1 MKHENLIKRLFL
13 HIQYVFSGVD
23 QYDTVAVH
31 TQKGVDFC
39 ERFTNFLK
47 ERSHIEF
54 EYAKNLKRLV
64 KNYQPKKKDEEEY
77 GQFSWARAF
86 WDLLK
91 ELHDLAGQHEV
102 IAENTQGN
110 VMKDLSNLIQDYK
123 QDRKKELQE
132 GAKIQEQLKASLAQ
146 LEKREKQYEK
156 AFREAEKATD
166 AYRRAD
172 ADINLSRAEVEKHRN
187 NMMLKSQQS
196 DDCKNEY
203 ASQLQQTNQHQ
214 HEHYHTH
221 MPQVFQRLQ
230 NIDENRIDKMK
241 SYIKQSADIERNI
254 IPIINTCIDGMVK
267 ASDSINAVEDSRSV
281 VNKYKSGYP
290 IPSDIAFDDLSNSQV
305 PDGRNGNTLTTTPKN
320 LNLEKGSVRQTVSG
334 GKSKKRTGILGLF
347 SSSKTNVTR
356 SDDPKEDFSDLPPSQ
371 RKKQLLKKIDSI
383 KKEITRETAEREGML
398 KMKDVYVQNPALGD
412 PNSLDKK
419 IEENGEKL
427 DSCRKELSKFV
438 SYLDDAEGKKSTTSL
453 AVSDD
458 SLSRSTSDGSVNRDP
473 NIIPPP
479 PSIQQPNNDVYTP
492 DIPHSPKKKSSIPD
506 DDELHSP
513 DEFEDPEILEQYP
526 VIGTCRALYSFTAEN
541 EGSVT
546 MEENEE
552 MSVLEQDQGD
562 GWTRVRKKD
571 EGEGFVPTSYIQ
583 IHFFDQD
590 EV

>member
-1 MKHENLIKRLFL
+1 MSWGTELW
-13 HIQYVFSGVD
+13 D

-31 TQKGVDFC
+31 TQKGIDFC

-77 GQFSWARAF
+77 GQFSWAKAF

-110 VMKDLSNLIQDYK
+110 VIKDLNNLIQDYK

-214 HEHYHTH
+214 HEHFHNH

-230 NIDENRIDKMK
+230 NIDENRIDKIK

-267 ASDSINAVEDSRSV
+267 ASDSINAMEDSKSV

-290 IPSDIAFDDLSNSQV
+290 IPSDIAFEDLSNSQI
-305 PDGRNGNTLTTTPKN
+305 PDGRNGNTLTTPKN
-320 LNLEKGSVRQTVSG
+320 LNVEKGSVKATVSG
-334 GKSKKRTGILGLF
+334 GKSKKRSGLLGLF
-347 SSSKTNVTR
+347 SSSK

-383 KKEITRETAEREGML
+383 KKEIARETAEREGML

-427 DSCRKELSKFV
+427 DSCRKELSKFQN
-438 SYLDDAEGKKSTTSL
+438 YLSDAEGKKITTNL

-479 PSIQQPNNDVYTP
+479 PIIQQPNNDVYT
-492 DIPHSPKKKSSIPD
+492 SIPD

-513 DEFEDPEILEQYP
+513 DEFEDPEEVLEQYP

-571 EGEGFVPTSYIQ
+571 EAEGFVPTSYIQ

>member
-1 MKHENLIKRLFL
+1 MSWGTELW
-13 HIQYVFSGVD
+13 D

-77 GQFSWARAF
+77 GQFSWAKAF

-347 SSSKTNVTR
+347 SSSK

-438 SYLDDAEGKKSTTSL
+438 NYLDDAEGKKSTTSL

-458 SLSRSTSDGSVNRDP
+458 SLSCVHLMGLNTKLRVLLHQMKMTFISCSRSKSAEV
-473 NIIPPP
+473 I
-479 PSIQQPNNDVYTP
+479 YCP
-492 DIPHSPKKKSSIPD
+492 DIPNSPKKKSSIAD

-513 DEFEDPEILEQYP
+513 DEFEDPEEVLEQYP
-526 VIGTCRALYSFTAEN
+526 VIGTSEN

>member
-1 MKHENLIKRLFL
+1 MSWGTELW
-13 HIQYVFSGVD
+13 D

-31 TQKGVDFC
+31 TQKGIDFC

-77 GQFSWARAF
+77 GQFSWAKAF

-110 VMKDLSNLIQDYK
+110 VIKDLNNLIQDYK

-214 HEHYHTH
+214 HEHFHNH

-230 NIDENRIDKMK
+230 NIDENRIDKIK

-267 ASDSINAVEDSRSV
+267 ASDSINAMEDSKSV

-290 IPSDIAFDDLSNSQV
+290 IPSDIAFDDLSNSQI
-305 PDGRNGNTLTTTPKN
+305 PDGRNGNTLTTPKN
-320 LNLEKGSVRQTVSG
+320 LNVEKGSVKATVSG
-334 GKSKKRTGILGLF
+334 GKSKKRSGLLGLF
-347 SSSKTNVTR
+347 SSSK

-383 KKEITRETAEREGML
+383 KKEIARETAEREGML

-427 DSCRKELSKFV
+427 DSCRKELSKFQN
-438 SYLDDAEGKKSTTSL
+438 YLSDAEGKKITTNL

-479 PSIQQPNNDVYTP
+479 PIIQQPNNDVYT
-492 DIPHSPKKKSSIPD
+492 SIPD

-513 DEFEDPEILEQYP
+513 DEFEDPEEVLEQYP

-571 EGEGFVPTSYIQ
+571 EAEGFVPTSYIQ

>member
-1 MKHENLIKRLFL
+1 MSWGTELW
-13 HIQYVFSGVD
+13 D

-31 TQKGVDFC
+31 TQKGIDFC

-77 GQFSWARAF
+77 GQFSWAKAF

-110 VMKDLSNLIQDYK
+110 VIKDLNNLVQDYK

-132 GAKIQEQLKASLAQ
+132 GAKIQEHLKASLAQ

-214 HEHYHTH
+214 NEHYHNH

-230 NIDENRIDKMK
+230 NIDENRIDKIK

-267 ASDSINAVEDSRSV
+267 ASDSINAMEDSISV

-290 IPSDIAFDDLSNSQV
+290 IPSDIAFDDLSNSQIQ
-305 PDGRNGNTLTTTPKN
+305 DGRNGNTLTTPKN
-320 LNLEKGSVRQTVSG
+320 LNVEKGSVKATISG
-334 GKSKKRTGILGLF
+334 GKSKKRSGLLGLF

-427 DSCRKELSKFV
+427 DSCRKELSKFQN
-438 SYLDDAEGKKSTTSL
+438 YLSDAEGKKSTTNL

-479 PSIQQPNNDVYTP
+479 PSIQQPNNDVYTGYSSNSSNNWP
-492 DIPHSPKKKSSIPD
+492 PPYSRSKSA
-506 DDELHSP
+506 E
-513 DEFEDPEILEQYP
+513 
-526 VIGTCRALYSFTAEN
+526 VIY
-541 EGSVT
+541 
-546 MEENEE
+546 
-552 MSVLEQDQGD
+552 
-562 GWTRVRKKD
+562 W
-571 EGEGFVPTSYIQ
+571 
-583 IHFFDQD
+583 
-590 EV
+590 

>member
-1 MKHENLIKRLFL
+1 MSWGLELW
-13 HIQYVFSGVD
+13 D
-23 QYDTVAVH
+23 QYDIVAVH
-31 TQKGVDFC
+31 TQKGIDFC
-39 ERFTNFLK
+39 ERFANFLK

-54 EYAKNLKRLV
+54 EYAKNLKKLV
-64 KNYQPKKKDEEEY
+64 KTYQPKKKDEEEY

-86 WDLLK
+86 WDMLK

-110 VMKDLSNLIQDYK
+110 LIKDINTLITDYK

-132 GAKIQEQLKASLAQ
+132 GARIQEQLKASLAQ
-146 LEKREKQYEK
+146 LDKREKQYEK

-187 NMMLKSQQS
+187 NMMLKNQQS
-196 DDCKNEY
+196 DDYKNEY

-214 HEHYHTH
+214 RDHFHTN

-230 NIDENRIDKMK
+230 AIDENRINKIK
-241 SYIKQSADIERNI
+241 SHIKQSADIERNI

-267 ASDSINAVEDSRSV
+267 ASDSISAAEDSKAV
-281 VNKYKSGYP
+281 VDKYKSGFP
-290 IPSDIAFDDLSNSQV
+290 IPADIPFNDLSNSQTT
-305 PDGRNGNTLTTTPKN
+305 DSQNGNTLTPSKRIPV
-320 LNLEKGSVRQTVSG
+320 EVGSVRQTVSG
-334 GKSKKRTGILGLF
+334 GKQKKRSGLLGLF

-356 SDDPKEDFSDLPPSQ
+356 IIGLLGDEPKEDFSDLPPSQ
-371 RKKQLLKKIDSI
+371 RRKQLLKKIDAI
-383 KKEITRETAEREGML
+383 KKEVARETAEREGML
-398 KMKDVYVQNPALGD
+398 KMKEVYVQNPALGD

-419 IEENGEKL
+419 LDENGEKL
-427 DSCRKELSKFV
+427 DNCRRELQKFEN
-438 SYLDDAEGKKSTTSL
+438 YLADAEGKKSNTNL

-473 NIIPPP
+473 NLTIPPAP
-479 PSIQQPNNDVYTP
+479 NIQHTNNDVYT
-492 DIPHSPKKKSSIPD
+492 SIPD
-506 DDELHSP
+506 DEHSP
-513 DEFEDPEILEQYP
+513 DEFEPEEEAIDQFP
-526 VIGTCRALYSFTAEN
+526 VIGTCRALYTFSAEN
-541 EGSVT
+541 EGSVSMT
-546 MEENEE
+546 ENEE

-562 GWTRVRKKD
+562 GWTRVRKKND
-571 EGEGFVPTSYIQ
+571 SEGFVPTSYIQ

>member
-1 MKHENLIKRLFL
+1 MSWGTELW
-13 HIQYVFSGVD
+13 D

-31 TQKGVDFC
+31 TQKGIDFC

-77 GQFSWARAF
+77 GQFSWAKAF

-110 VMKDLSNLIQDYK
+110 VIKDLNNLIQDYK

-146 LEKREKQYEK
+146 LEKREKQYDK

-214 HEHYHTH
+214 HEHFHNH

-230 NIDENRIDKMK
+230 NIDENRIDKIK

-267 ASDSINAVEDSRSV
+267 ASDSINAMEDSKSV

-290 IPSDIAFDDLSNSQV
+290 IPSDIAFEDLSNSQI
-305 PDGRNGNTLTTTPKN
+305 PDGRNGNTLTTPKN
-320 LNLEKGSVRQTVSG
+320 LNVEKGSVKATVSG
-334 GKSKKRTGILGLF
+334 GKSKKRSGLLGLF
-347 SSSKTNVTR
+347 SSSK

-383 KKEITRETAEREGML
+383 KKEIARETAEREGML

-427 DSCRKELSKFV
+427 DSCRKELSKFQN
-438 SYLDDAEGKKSTTSL
+438 YLSDAEGKKITTNL

-479 PSIQQPNNDVYTP
+479 PIIQQPNNDVYT
-492 DIPHSPKKKSSIPD
+492 SIPD

-513 DEFEDPEILEQYP
+513 DEFEDPEEVLEQYP

-571 EGEGFVPTSYIQ
+571 EAEGFVPTSYIQ